1 MKARPLH
8 EDEGPMANDRR
19 VSMVVVLAGISCA
32 LHIGKLPV
40 AIPELKETLGLTLVQ
55 AGFLLSV
62 VQVAGLSLG
71 LVVGLVADRLGA
83 QRVMLSGLVLLA
95 VGSLIGATARDV
107 PFLLASRVVE
117 GMGFLWA
124 VLPAPALLRQQI
136 RGPEH
141 LSRALGWW
149 GAYMPIGTALALL
162 VGGGLIGAVG
172 WRFLWL
178 ILAGFSVGAALALR
192 TWVTRSSVSGSPV
205 EGKSNRLWPRLSRT
219 LRAPGPWAVALAFFL
234 YSGQWIAVIGFLPTI
249 YQQAGHAGWVLGALT
264 ALAAGINMSGNI
276 GAGRMLARRV
286 PPHRLL
292 SAGYLAM
299 GVGGWLTF
307 HADPLLLQY
316 LGVLLFSAF
325 GGLVPGTLFGIA
337 VRLAPDSDTV
347 STTVGWMQQWSSL
360 GQFAG
365 PPAVAALAV
374 WAGGWHHTWLATG
387 ACALAG
393 IGLSAVLQ
401 HLWHG
406 GRRRAA

>member
-347 STTVGWMQQWSSL
+347 STTVGWMQQWSAF
-360 GQFAG
+360 GQFVG

-374 WAGGWHHTWLATG
+374 VTGGWSSSWWFTASCSLAGGLVVVWIAR
-387 ACALAG
+387 
-393 IGLSAVLQ
+393 
-401 HLWHG
+401 LWG
-406 GRRRAA
+406 REGRRH